1 MLNLAE
7 TGAVLENATSYL
19 AADPPLIRGDSQS
32 AIILP

>member
-7 TGAVLENATSYL
+7 TGTILEDATNYL